1 MPYLEVSRSGSGGSL
16 ERIDLSKPS
25 FVIGRQGAEA
35 DWVIEEAGV
44 SRLHAEFVKE
54 PDGYAVKDLGS
65 RNGTWLNGELL
76 VPYQTHPLREGDIV
90 KIISTEIIYKI

>member
-1 MPYLEVSRSGSGGSL
+1 MKMPYLEVSRSGSGGSL

-44 SRLHAEFVKE
+44 SRCTPSL
-54 PDGYAVKDLGS
+54 
-65 RNGTWLNGELL
+65 
-76 VPYQTHPLREGDIV
+76 
-90 KIISTEIIYKI
+90 